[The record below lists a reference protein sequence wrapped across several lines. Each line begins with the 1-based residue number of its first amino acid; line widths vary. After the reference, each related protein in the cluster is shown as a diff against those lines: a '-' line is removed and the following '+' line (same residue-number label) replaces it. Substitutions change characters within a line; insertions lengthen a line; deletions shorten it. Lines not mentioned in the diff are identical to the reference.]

1 MEPSNPGNSNNTFPS
16 GNVLRKAPDDCPE
29 ISSSLSRDSRGSLE
43 VFNPVGYSAPTSA
56 SLPASNFS
64 RWAPYNVLRNSDA
77 SPNKTRAD
85 REDGKHGSKDGLGS
99 QSGRKAESVHTWM
112 AFTETDHLK
121 GVVNDVG
128 KGTAMVPRDIPS
140 GLVKQS
146 QMSQERQLDSHK
158 EPGMKQAVSGTW
170 PLQREIGDTEE
181 KLDAYVVPSLNEKSK
196 NNKDCRSNF
205 SEAGM
210 AERVAEWGLI
220 LKTDDKTGKPQGVGV
235 RTSGESGKSGTS
247 RRTSGNSMRTSE
259 ESDCGN
265 EMGVTRI
272 SKELKDALSAFQQT
286 FVVSDATKPDH
297 PILYASAGFFK
308 MTGYA
313 AKEVIGRNCRFLQG
327 AGTDPEDV
335 SKIREAL
342 AEARSYCGR
351 LLNYKKDGTP
361 FWNLLTIAPIKDE
374 TGKILKFIGML
385 VEVSKHT
392 EGEKE
397 KMVRPNGLPE
407 SLIRYDARQ
416 KEMAVS
422 SVTELVLAVKNPSS
436 SSETRNRPAM
446 RKSESAVAQMHT
458 ERVEKMNIVN
468 PNLSAP
474 DRRKSSSRLSG
485 RFEAGKKRRK
495 SGVRSF
501 LSFTGKSA
509 DTESQDPEQAPESDS
524 GSSDDERPD
533 SLDNLER
540 KREIRRGLDLAT
552 TLERIEKNFVITDP
566 RLPDNPIIFASDS
579 FLELT
584 EYTREEILG
593 KNCRFLQGPETDRAT
608 VKEIR
613 EAIDNQREVT
623 VQLINYTKN
632 GKKFWNIFHLQPMRD
647 QKGEVQYFIG
657 VQLDGS
663 QHVKPLMNKIP
674 EKTEQESAILVKNTA
689 ANVDEAVRELP
700 DANLK
705 PEDLWINHSKEVF
718 PKPHMKSNSSWKA
731 IQKIL
736 EAGEQISL
744 KHFKPVK
751 SLGYGDTGCVHLVEL
766 HNGGDL
772 FAMKTMD
779 KTMILNRNKV
789 HRVCTEREILD
800 MVDHPFVPTLYASFQ
815 TKTHLCLITDYC
827 PGGELFMLIDRQPT
841 KVLREDAV
849 RFYAAEVVVALE
861 YLHCQG
867 IIYRDLKPENVLIQR
882 DGHVMLTDFD
892 LSCLTSCKPQ
902 VMMPICVSEKKK
914 SKRSQPMFIAEPI
927 RASNSFVGTEEYIA
941 PEIINGAGHSSAV
954 DWWALGILLY
964 EMLYGY
970 TPFRGKTRQKTFA
983 NILHKDLKFPK
994 SSPVSVAAMQLIHG
1008 LLHRDTTN
1016 RLGSYAGANEIK
1028 QHPFFRGVNWALVRS
1043 MKSPE
1048 LDAPVQTTVENVD
1061 KTKAVSS
1068 DWSEREA
1075 LLAMHSDVF

>member
-1 MEPSNPGNSNNTFPS
+1 MDPSKPVNTNKDSPS
-16 GNVLRKAPDDCPE
+16 RKAPDDLPPI
-29 ISSSLSRDSRGSLE
+29 ISSVSRDPRGSLE
-43 VFNPVGYSAPTSA
+43 VFNPAGFSAPASA
-56 SLPASNFS
+56 SLTATNLS
-64 RWAPYNVLRNSDA
+64 RWAPYNVLRNSDS
-77 SPNKTRAD
+77 SPYKTRAD
-85 REDGKHGSKDGLGS
+85 REDGNHGSKDGLES

-121 GVVNDVG
+121 AVVNDLG
-128 KGTAMVPRDIPS
+128 KGTSKAPRDIPS
-140 GLVKQS
+140 ELGKQS
-146 QMSQERQLDSHK
+146 LVIQERHLDSQK
-158 EPGMKQAVSGTW
+158 EPGIKQADSGTW
-170 PLQREIGDTEE
+170 PLQREIRDTED
-181 KLDAYVVPSLNEKSK
+181 KLDTYVVPSVNKKFISK
-196 NNKDCRSNF
+196 KDCGPHF

-220 LKTDDKTGKPQGVGV
+220 LKTDDKTGKPQGVAV
-235 RTSGESGKSGTS
+235 RTSGESIKSGTS

-259 ESDCGN
+259 ESDHGN
-265 EMGVTRI
+265 EMGAARI
-272 SKELKDALSAFQQT
+272 SKELKDALSTFQQT
-286 FVVSDATKPDH
+286 FVVSDATKPDY

-342 AEARSYCGR
+342 VERRSYCGR
-351 LLNYKKDGTP
+351 ILNYKKDGTP

-374 TGKILKFIGML
+374 TGKTLKFIGML

-422 SVTELVLAVKNPSS
+422 SVTELVLAVKTPCSF
-436 SSETRNRPAM
+436 SESTNRPTM
-446 RKSESAVAQMHT
+446 RKSESAVAQMHM
-458 ERVEKMNIVN
+458 ERIERMNNEN
-468 PNLSAP
+468 PKFSTP
-474 DRRKSSSRLSG
+474 DRRKSSSRLSAV
-485 RFEAGKKRRK
+485 FEAGKKRRK
-495 SGVRSF
+495 SSV
-501 LSFTGKSA
+501 LSFTSFTRKPA
-509 DTESQDPEQAPESDS
+509 DRKNPEHEQALKSDS
-524 GSSDDERPD
+524 ESSGDERPD
-533 SLDNLER
+533 SLINLER
-540 KREIRRGLDLAT
+540 RREIRRGLDLAT

-584 EYTREEILG
+584 EYSREEILG

-613 EAIDNQREVT
+613 EAIDNQMEVT
-623 VQLINYTKN
+623 VQLINYTKS

-663 QHVKPLMNKIP
+663 QHVKPLTDKIP
-674 EKTEQESAILVKNTA
+674 EKTEQEGALLVKKTA
-689 ANVDEAVRELP
+689 TNVDQAVRELP
-700 DANLK
+700 DANMK

-736 EAGEQISL
+736 EAGEQIGL
-744 KHFKPVK
+744 KHFKPIK
-751 SLGYGDTGCVHLVEL
+751 SLGFGDTGSVHLVEL
-766 HNGGDL
+766 YNGGDL

-815 TKTHLCLITDYC
+815 TKTHICLVTDYC

-841 KVLREDAV
+841 KVLQEDAV

-902 VMMPICVSEKKK
+902 VIMPMNVSENKKGK
-914 SKRSQPMFIAEPI
+914 INQPMFIAEPI

-954 DWWALGILLY
+954 DWWALGVLLY

-983 NILHKDLKFPK
+983 NILHKDIKFSK
-994 SSPVSVAAMQLIHG
+994 SAHVSVAAIHLIHG
-1008 LLHRDTTN
+1008 LLHRDPAK
-1016 RLGSYAGANEIK
+1016 RLGSCTGANEIK
-1028 QHPFFRGVNWALVRS
+1028 KHPFFRDVNWALVRS
-1043 MKSPE
+1043 TKPPK
-1048 LDAPVQTTVENVD
+1048 LDVPMPTIGENVD
-1061 KTKAVSS
+1061 NTKAMSS

-1075 LLAMHSDVF
+1075 LLAMHSSVF